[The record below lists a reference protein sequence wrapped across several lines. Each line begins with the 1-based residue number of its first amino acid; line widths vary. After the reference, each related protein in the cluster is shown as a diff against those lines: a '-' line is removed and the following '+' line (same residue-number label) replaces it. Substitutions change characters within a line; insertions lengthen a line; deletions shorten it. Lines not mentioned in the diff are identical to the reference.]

1 MDIGPP
7 KRIIEI
13 EPVVLPMPEPVPEE
27 QRPAVEPTPV
37 RVEPGG

>member
-13 EPVVLPMPEPVPEE
+13 EPVELPMPEDLPDPE
-27 QRPAVEPTPV
+27 PAPQQEPA
-37 RVEPGG
+37 EPGP